1 MAKLCTFVH
10 VDRDYVVKDALRRRL
25 ALFALFFVPGLTI
38 SSWVTRTP
46 DIRDLLGASTA
57 EIGLVLLGLSV
68 GSMVG
73 ILSAGP
79 LVARFGTRPV
89 VALGTALIV
98 LSMPTIGFGAS
109 LSQSGIVAAG
119 LLLFGL
125 GMGGVE
131 VALNVEGA
139 DVEQTLDKSVLPAL
153 HGSFSLGTFVG
164 AVAGIVFTAT
174 DYSVLNHLLVVG
186 GIDLLVLVVAIR
198 QISPGVGKTDRAA
211 EVSGAAPGG
220 GLGAL
225 LRDGRLLIIGAVVL
239 AMALAEGTAND
250 WLPLVMVDGHGFD
263 AALGSA
269 IYAVFAASMTVG
281 RFSGG
286 WFIAR
291 YGRAAVLCASA
302 IAGAGGLAV
311 VIFVDN
317 QVAAGAAVI
326 LWGLGASLGFPVALS
341 AAGASGPHSAA
352 RVSFVATLGY
362 VAFLVGPPVLGFL
375 GEHYG
380 LRTALIVPLA
390 LVVAAAL
397 LAPHIARRRGQ
408 LQESSTR

>member
-1 MAKLCTFVH
+1 MGP
-10 VDRDYVVKDALRRRL
+10 KDVLEDAVRRRV
-25 ALFALFFVPGLTI
+25 ALFALFFVPGLSI

-46 DIRDLLGASTA
+46 AIRDVLGASTA

-79 LVARFGTRPV
+79 LVARFSTRPV
-89 VALGTALIV
+89 MVLGTALIL

-109 LSQSGIVAAG
+109 LSQGGVVTAG

-125 GMGGVE
+125 GMGGLE

-139 DVEQTLDKSVLPAL
+139 DVEQTLDKPVLPAL
-153 HGSFSLGTFVG
+153 HGSFSLGTFIG
-164 AVAGIVFTAT
+164 AVAGIICTAS
-174 DYSVLNHLLVVG
+174 DFPVLYHLLIIG
-186 GIDLLVLVVAIR
+186 GIDLLILAVAIR
-198 QISPGVGKTDRAA
+198 QISSGVGRTGRAA
-211 EVSGAAPGG
+211 GASGAAPGG
-220 GLGAL
+220 GLGTL

-263 AALGSA
+263 PALGSA

-281 RFSGG
+281 RFCGG

-302 IAGAGGLAV
+302 IAGAAGLAV

-317 QVAAGAAVI
+317 QAAAGAAVV

-341 AAGASGPHSAA
+341 AAGASGPASGA

-362 VAFLVGPPVLGFL
+362 IAFLVGPPVLGFL
-375 GEHYG
+375 GEHFG
-380 LRTALIVPLA
+380 LRSALIVPLA
-390 LVVAAAL
+390 LVVAAAFIS
-397 LAPHIARRRGQ
+397 PHIVRRRGQ
-408 LQESSTR
+408 LQESTTR